1 MFTALRKKSAE
12 THSGASRTVQRK
24 SKSGNGTGGGH
35 NRDSSNSGPAVSLGR
50 IQRQVAVGEAD
61 NAHEKEADVAA
72 ERVNAGEPA
81 GDITPV
87 GPQSGAPP
95 SPAGDEA
102 ASLADT
108 SGPLQ
113 RQAEETAPAPAATN
127 GKETATA
134 EPDTAGGA
142 PISAPVREQ
151 MESGFSADLSGV
163 RVHNDSKAESKSAE
177 LNARAFTYGN
187 HIFFNKGE
195 YNPGTPQGNQL
206 IAHEVAHTVQQGAVD
221 SPHAKSGDP
230 QKKAQTKPMV
240 QRSWLGDAWD
250 SVSGAVSSAVEWV
263 ADSVDAAI
271 DYIKDRAVEFLQAI
285 PGFTLLTVI
294 LGRNPITGAGVDRSG
309 RNFIEAGL
317 DVIPGGRHL
326 KQKLE
331 EEGALSEAA
340 QWLDTQIAEL
350 DVDPAAIGAEL
361 RRFWNNIEIS
371 DVTRI
376 RQKLSELSGIF
387 MRPVRSIIRFA
398 RNIAVKLLQIV
409 KDYVVSSLI
418 DFIRERTT
426 AYPLLTVILG
436 EDPISGEQVDRT
448 PIALLRGFMQLS
460 ESGAEQLRQMEES
473 GSLQR
478 AADWLDGAIERL
490 DLSLDSIRGMF
501 ERAWDLV
508 SIENLLRP
516 IATFRE
522 LYDIFAGP
530 VGRII
535 RFVVEIAVQVLRFIK
550 DALINRLV
558 AYARTVRG
566 YPLLTVLLGRDPFS
580 GEEVERSVANIVRGF
595 MSLMENGEQQYQEME
610 QTGAIARLTERVE
623 NAVATL
629 NFTWESIRGLF
640 TTAWESFSLADLAA
654 PFEAFRRLLGIFGE
668 PLMRLIRF
676 VATIVRLVI
685 EVVMEVMNFPIDTIR
700 NIITRAMEA
709 IENIKRDPIGFLM
722 NLLRAVKQ
730 GFSQFF
736 DNILT
741 HLLNGLTGWLFSEL
755 EEAGIQPPSDFSFS
769 AILDFV
775 LDVLGITAERI
786 WQKLAERIGQE
797 RVDRIRRMIDRLT
810 GIWTFV
816 SDVMTRGPVAIWE
829 YVQERLSNLWNVV
842 LDAVKNWV
850 ITRIVQRVTARLLSM
865 LDPTGIMAV
874 VNGFIAFYSAV
885 QSFIRYLRE
894 MLEIVNSFVEGVAEI
909 AAGTVTRAA
918 NFLEGA
924 LAQAMPV
931 AIGFLANQ
939 VGLSGLGRRI
949 GEMVERVREMVDRA
963 LTWLIDRAVTAG
975 TAFLNTVQSA
985 LGIGGGAAE
994 GDGVPGE
1001 WWRKTRTI
1009 TVGPNT
1015 HTISFSGTGANAAL
1029 RISSGT
1035 EMGYQAWL
1043 TDAAESLSTD
1053 QQRQAHQQATRA
1065 ANQIAQMTG
1074 GSPESVN
1081 EGRLDSALDDL
1092 LSAVQRTKLGNDPA
1106 SRIAAAT
1113 AEVEQ
1118 KMASTSDTVALETHF
1133 AQIRDTYN
1141 LTNITFEN
1149 LGEANAGVLID
1160 INPRHLA
1167 PINDSK
1173 ALRVEEGGRIRNTDW
1188 EIVPQV
1194 DFTTQTVQIG
1204 NVSDTAGRKMT
1215 AHRLGA
1221 GHAPGAEAST
1231 SSVHRDTLMAKLPTG
1246 GQASGAENKYIR
1258 GHLLNA
1264 NVGGPASA
1272 ENLFPITDQANRDH
1286 KNWVEAYV
1294 KEEVATGYV
1303 GKYEVTATKGQ
1314 ARRIGRGPLYSID
1327 ATFRCE
1333 YQRLNAKFNP
1343 IGSKVTI
1350 TISSTYGGSEEE
1362 IDHEA
1367 AWGDLYERSTTAT
1380 PVVSDEYSRSDSES
1394 FGQISHTE
1402 RRG

>member
-1 MFTALRKKSAE
+1 MFTALRKTSND
-12 THSGASRTVQRK
+12 SPGGGARSVQRK
-24 SKSGNGTGGGH
+24 PHNGSTGGRA
-35 NRDSSNSGPAVSLGR
+35 RDNSSAPPAVNLGR
-50 IQRQVAVGEAD
+50 VQRQVAVGEAND
-61 NAHEKEADVAA
+61 AHEKEADVVA
-72 ERVNAGEPA
+72 ERVTAGEPA
-81 GDITPV
+81 GEISPV
-87 GPQSGAPP
+87 GPESGAPP
-95 SPAGDEA
+95 SPAGDA
-102 ASLADT
+102 AADLAAD

-113 RQAEETAPAPAATN
+113 RQTKEAAPASDKPAATP
-127 GKETATA
+127 
-134 EPDTAGGA
+134 EPDTTGGA
-142 PISAPVREQ
+142 PIAAPAREQ
-151 MESGFSADLSGV
+151 MDSGFSADFSQV
-163 RVHNDSKAESKSAE
+163 KVHTDSKAEAQSAD

-187 HIFFNKGE
+187 HVFFNKGE
-195 YNPGTPQGNQL
+195 YNPGTPTGDQL
-206 IAHEVAHTVQQGAVD
+206 IAHELTHTVQQGAVD
-221 SPHAKSGDP
+221 SPHAKSSDP
-230 QKKAQTKPMV
+230 AKKAQTKPMV

-250 SVSGAVSSAVEWV
+250 SVSGAVSSAVEFV
-263 ADSVDAAI
+263 ADTVDAAI

-285 PGFTLLTVI
+285 PGFSLLSVI

-317 DVIPGGRHL
+317 DIIPGGRNL

-331 EEGALSEAA
+331 EEGALTEAA

-350 DVDPAAIGAEL
+350 DVDPAAIGADL
-361 RRFWNNIEIS
+361 RRFWNNIELS
-371 DVTRI
+371 DVTRV
-376 RQKLSELSGIF
+376 REKLSELSGIF
-387 MRPVRSIIRFA
+387 RRPVASIVRFA
-398 RNIAVKLLQIV
+398 RNVAVKLLQIV
-409 KDYVVSSLI
+409 KNYVISSLI

-436 EDPISGEQVDRT
+436 EDPISGEQVERT
-448 PIALLRGFMQLS
+448 PIALVRGFMQLS

-490 DLSLDSIRGMF
+490 DLSLDAIRGMF
-501 ERAWDLV
+501 ESAWNLV
-508 SIENLLRP
+508 TIENLLRP

-522 LYDIFAGP
+522 LYNIFSPP
-530 VGRII
+530 VGRIV
-535 RFVVEIAVQVLRFIK
+535 RFVIEIAIKVLKFIK

-566 YPLLTVLLGRDPFS
+566 YPLLTVLLGKDPFS
-580 GEEVERSVANIVRGF
+580 GKEVERNTANIVRGF

-623 NAVATL
+623 NAIATL
-629 NFTWESIRGLF
+629 NFTWEYVRGLF

-654 PFEAFRRLLGIFGE
+654 PIEAFRRLIGIFGE
-668 PLMRLIRF
+668 PLMRLIGF
-676 VATIVRLVI
+676 VATMIRLVI
-685 EVVMEVMNFPIDTIR
+685 EVVMEVMNFPIGTIR

-755 EEAGIQPPSDFSFS
+755 EEAGISPPTELSFS

-775 LDVLGITAERI
+775 LDVLGITAEKI

-829 YVQERLSNLWNVV
+829 YVQEKLSSLWNVV

-850 ITRIVQRVTARLLSM
+850 ITRVVQRVTARLLSM

-885 QSFIRYLRE
+885 QSFVRYLRE

-949 GEMVERVREMVDRA
+949 GEMIERVREMVDRA
-963 LTWLIDRAVTAG
+963 LTWLIDKAVTAG

-985 LGIGGGAAE
+985 LGLGGASE
-994 GDGVPGE
+994 GAGVPGE
-1001 WWRKTRTI
+1001 WWRKRRTV

-1015 HTISFSGTGANAAL
+1015 HTISFNGTGANAAL

-1043 TDAAESLSTD
+1043 NDAAGSLSTNE
-1053 QQRQAHQQATRA
+1053 QRQAHQQATRA
-1065 ANQIAQMTG
+1065 ANQIAQITG

-1081 EGRLDSALDDL
+1081 ERRLDSALDDL
-1092 LSAVQRTKLGNDPA
+1092 LSAVQRTKLGNDPE
-1106 SRIAAAT
+1106 SRLEAAT
-1113 AEVEQ
+1113 AEVQQ
-1118 KMASTSDTVALETHF
+1118 KMARTKDTVELQSHF
-1133 AQIRDTYN
+1133 EQIKQTYN
-1141 LTNITFEN
+1141 LTNIQYEN
-1149 LGEANAGVLID
+1149 LGKRNAAVSVE
-1160 INPRHLA
+1160 INPKRRA
-1167 PINDSK
+1167 PIDNGEF
-1173 ALRVEEGGRIRNTDW
+1173 LRV
-1188 EIVPQV
+1188 
-1194 DFTTQTVQIG
+1194 
-1204 NVSDTAGRKMT
+1204 TAGGVIQGTTDTIDPTVTFRRQTINLGQNFSATVGHSMI
-1215 AHRLGA
+1215 APELGA
-1221 GHAPGAEAST
+1221 GHPAGAEASAGGAVHKDLMNRLPK
-1231 SSVHRDTLMAKLPTG
+1231 SSE
-1246 GQASGAENKYIR
+1246 ASGSENYYIR

-1264 NVGGPASA
+1264 NVGGPA
-1272 ENLFPITDQANRDH
+1272 EEKNLFPITSYANIQHRARF
-1286 KNWVEAYV
+1286 ESYV
-1294 KEEVATGYV
+1294 KEDVASGYV
-1303 GKYEVTATKGQ
+1303 GRYHVIARKLDSLQIDNSSKYW
-1314 ARRIGRGPLYSID
+1314 ID
-1327 ATFRCE
+1327 AEFDCTW
-1333 YQRLNAKFNP
+1333 QRLGAQLKPTGP
-1343 IGSKVTI
+1343 IVKQVIPSIYGSK
-1350 TISSTYGGSEEE
+1350 GAK
-1362 IDHEA
+1362 IDDRA
-1367 AWGDLYERSTTAT
+1367 AWSELYEEKQVPGAPQPVSSRHRRSNRGYFGE
-1380 PVVSDEYSRSDSES
+1380 VSDTQKD
-1394 FGQISHTE
+1394 T
-1402 RRG
+1402 